1 MSDPER
7 RALELRWLQNHR
19 DLCRLREMRPDAC
32 EFFADWAERLNAE
45 QEQIETQLAVDC
57 SQVLYYDNKRPRP
70 RTFVTNDDLLSVTRY
85 RDVIC
90 VESAYG
96 GISTCRDLG
105 KPSRRL
111 RRSWDIATVCFP
123 ALHSARRTS
132 QAATSPW
139 PPHPGSTE
147 LAEVRPLSGST
158 ELAEVHKGRGE
169 KDGSG
174 ARGGGYGERE
184 KTASA
189 TATAFDPEAVVEG
202 SRGTSAPQSPLPA
215 SLLRFQITKN

>member
-19 DLCRLREMRPDAC
+19 DLCRLREMRPSAC

-57 SQVLYYDNKRPRP
+57 SQDSFYDNKRLRP

-111 RRSWDIATVCFP
+111 RPS
-123 ALHSARRTS
+123 
-132 QAATSPW
+132 
-139 PPHPGSTE
+139 
-147 LAEVRPLSGST
+147 
-158 ELAEVHKGRGE
+158 
-169 KDGSG
+169 
-174 ARGGGYGERE
+174 
-184 KTASA
+184 
-189 TATAFDPEAVVEG
+189 
-202 SRGTSAPQSPLPA
+202 
-215 SLLRFQITKN
+215 